1 MGWDFWERK
10 EWRYN
15 YCYFINKNSCTKFL
29 LIVVKRKICNKTK
42 IKFGY
47 KLCNVV
53 KCVTIL
59 IILVLILDW
68 NTRFGP
74 ERGTSSG
81 TDWVAETKRSVCTSS
96 LMTFFMCIFLRVLFT
111 LWMENVFHCVGSG
124 KLTTFYVG
132 LFIPLRIVPYALSPL
147 WMESWNVTIQ
157 MKATER
163 YFPWYCLLRWT
174 SGSNFW
180 VCGSH

>member
-1 MGWDFWERK
+1 MV
-10 EWRYN
+10 
-15 YCYFINKNSCTKFL
+15 I
-29 LIVVKRKICNKTK
+29 
-42 IKFGY
+42 

-53 KCVTIL
+53 KYVTIL
-59 IILVLILDW
+59 IILGLILDW
-68 NTRFGP
+68 NTRFGS

-111 LWMENVFHCVGSG
+111 LWMENVFHCIGSG

-163 YFPWYCLLRWT
+163 YFPWYCFFCYAELVVLTFESVDHINLEVWPVSMKALSST
-174 SGSNFW
+174 FLW
-180 VCGSH
+180 